1 MINIYKYI
9 MNKID
14 DARKVRENKQLL
26 LEQEEKRKIA
36 QEEKIEEI
44 RNKEWENLEQ
54 RFLDKWYIVDS
65 EFDWHKWD
73 WYYFL
78 INKNNLTEKSKLYSH
93 YALEELSHKI

>member
-1 MINIYKYI
+1 

-54 RFLDKWYIVDS
+54 RFLDK
-65 EFDWHKWD
+65 
-73 WYYFL
+73 
-78 INKNNLTEKSKLYSH
+78 
-93 YALEELSHKI
+93 